1 MCWVRIDVEKKME
14 GDRERERERTCVD
27 KRVSTTEQAGQ
38 GNVFIGVK
46 TKGDPLVQ

>member
-1 MCWVRIDVEKKME
+1 MCWVRIDVEKKWRE
-14 GDRERERERTCVD
+14 IERERERTCVD